1 MCWNKVTAGAAA
13 LAAVTGVLLIGGLT
27 AWFRAS
33 AAAPP
38 ATNPPAAQAAGPEE
52 PPDNQVAA
60 TAVTASRPVRR
71 ELAPFEDFTG
81 RLKEAYVPIMARVS
95 GRLLKAHSDLD
106 GVKKGEV
113 LFELDP
119 TPFKAALAKA
129 KAALAAAKAGA
140 ERAAAEAAVE
150 RARQDLEGA
159 RVVAPIDGRLHQ
171 ITAPAEGDEVAGA
184 WERPVQLAGLDPSDE
199 IGVRFDMDERTFLR
213 YPTTP
218 CGARRERG
226 RGAAVC
232 RPPGRDGLS
241 PQRNAHVVRG
251 SLRPRRRHDRRIR
264 RLSGPRSPIFV
275 GHVRAVRVPFGKPA
289 PALEIADSAI
299 GTDQGKRYVWV
310 IGAHSVVERREVRL
324 GQRDG
329 DLIVVKEGL
338 EPDDWVVV
346 AGGGDLHAGDKVEPC
361 RAAMPGSKTG
371 P

>member
-1 MCWNKVTAGAAA
+1 M
-13 LAAVTGVLLIGGLT
+13 
-27 AWFRAS
+27 
-33 AAAPP
+33 
-38 ATNPPAAQAAGPEE
+38 
-52 PPDNQVAA
+52 
-60 TAVTASRPVRR
+60 RR

-213 YPTTP
+213 YRRLLVARDVKGGGGPLYVGLPDETDFPHKGMLTWFEDHFDP
-218 CGARRERG
+218 GAGTIGVYGVFPDPDHLFLSGMFARC
-226 RGAAVC
+226 AC
-232 RPPGRDGLS
+232 RS
-241 PQRNAHVVRG
+241 G
-251 SLRPRRRHDRRIR
+251 SRRRRWKSRTRRSAR
-264 RLSGPRSPIFV
+264 TRARDTSG
-275 GHVRAVRVPFGKPA
+275 
-289 PALEIADSAI
+289 
-299 GTDQGKRYVWV
+299 
-310 IGAHSVVERREVRL
+310 
-324 GQRDG
+324 
-329 DLIVVKEGL
+329 
-338 EPDDWVVV
+338 
-346 AGGGDLHAGDKVEPC
+346 
-361 RAAMPGSKTG
+361 
-371 P
+371 